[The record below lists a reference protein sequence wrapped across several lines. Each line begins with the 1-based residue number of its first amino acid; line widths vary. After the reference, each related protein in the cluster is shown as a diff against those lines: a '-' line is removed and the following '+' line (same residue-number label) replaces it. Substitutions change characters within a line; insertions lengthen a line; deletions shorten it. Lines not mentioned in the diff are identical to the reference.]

1 MHLSYRE
8 VTMPQ
13 TVMNIHKLAD
23 TNLAGAT
30 AIRWSREAADK
41 PQSHSEAL
49 ADELLGPLDRS
60 NMRVAALRQRLLRK
74 QWPDGARIVPHLVP
88 QIGVTHQLTP
98 PQRVADTAFTSNNW
112 SGSTISGTWAHAVGI
127 WRVPSVSVP
136 STPPGTDSGWD
147 SSSWVGI
154 DGTYGSN
161 DVLQAGVQQSV
172 QADGSKTYVAWYE
185 WFAPKVN
192 GSPDYIYQTNINN
205 MLIEPGDEVFAGVH
219 YQNGQ
224 GFVMFG
230 NVDRG
235 VYFSIQLAA
244 PPGATFSGNSVE
256 WIVEAPNTG
265 EPGTSLPRFTPVSFT
280 AAFGSNANSTL
291 TADPIAGDTTNI
303 VAFGRNLTSVT
314 LATDALTVD
323 YLDAGF
329 FPLPGKAVF
338 DHGKQQIAA
347 VSRASGNLDLFVIGF
362 DNHVWSTF
370 WNDQTGWNGDWFPL
384 PGQAV
389 FDREKQRIAAVS
401 RASGNLDLFVIGF
414 DNHVWSTFWN
424 DQAGWNGDWFPL
436 PGQAVFD
443 REQQQ
448 IAAVS
453 RASGNLDLFVIGFDN
468 HVWSTFWNDQAG
480 WNGDWF
486 PLPGQAVFDREQQQI
501 AAVSRAPGNLDLFV
515 IGFDNHVWSTFWNDQ
530 TGWNGDWFPL
540 PGQAVFDR
548 EKQRIAAVSRA
559 SGNLDLFVIGFD
571 NHVWSTFWNDQT
583 GWNGDWF
590 PLPGQAV
597 FDREKQRI
605 AAVSRAPGNLDLFVI
620 GFDNHVWSTFWNDQ
634 AGWNGDWFPLPGQ
647 AVFDRENQQV
657 AAVSRAMGNLDL
669 FLIGFDN
676 HVWSEFWNDR
686 VGWN

>member
-1 MHLSYRE
+1 
-8 VTMPQ
+8 MPQ

-436 PGQAVFD
+436 P
-443 REQQQ
+443 
-448 IAAVS
+448 
-453 RASGNLDLFVIGFDN
+453 
-468 HVWSTFWNDQAG
+468 
-480 WNGDWF
+480 
-486 PLPGQAVFDREQQQI
+486 
-501 AAVSRAPGNLDLFV
+501 
-515 IGFDNHVWSTFWNDQ
+515 
-530 TGWNGDWFPL
+530 
-540 PGQAVFDR
+540 
-548 EKQRIAAVSRA
+548 
-559 SGNLDLFVIGFD
+559 
-571 NHVWSTFWNDQT
+571 
-583 GWNGDWF
+583 
-590 PLPGQAV
+590 
-597 FDREKQRI
+597 
-605 AAVSRAPGNLDLFVI
+605 
-620 GFDNHVWSTFWNDQ
+620 
-634 AGWNGDWFPLPGQ
+634 
-647 AVFDRENQQV
+647 
-657 AAVSRAMGNLDL
+657 
-669 FLIGFDN
+669 
-676 HVWSEFWNDR
+676 
-686 VGWN
+686 